1 MDVEPADEVA
11 ELIALTEAQLGRL
24 RQSDAMRSD
33 AYRTS
38 LGVLASVTKLQAAV
52 AKRMQPHGLTPAERE
67 AFKVELIRAAG
78 RDGRL
83 LGQQLQRRNIVWMSC
98 AIGGAFVLG
107 SVGTLGVSYANA
119 PTYERVSLAGDAL
132 LCRASGARVDPAGVR
147 YYPELP
153 VQPAPVARR

>member
-1 MDVEPADEVA
+1 M
-11 ELIALTEAQLGRL
+11 IALAETQLDKL

-33 AYRTS
+33 AYRTA

-52 AKRMQPHGLTPAERE
+52 AKKMQPHTLTPAERE
-67 AFKVELIRAAG
+67 AFKVEMIRAAG

-107 SVGTLGVSYANA
+107 SLATLGVSYASA
-119 PTYERVSLAGDAL
+119 PTYEAVKMAGDAM
-132 LCRASGARVDPAGVR
+132 LCRASGLRVDAAGTKF
-147 YYPELP
+147 YPELLI
-153 VQPAPVARR
+153 QAAPVARR